1 MKTSSNTAWLRG
13 SAALQA
19 LALAGAGF
27 AALSAPAF
35 AQTPQ
40 ETTTAQEGT
49 EEAQA
54 TIIVTGSRISRPDL
68 TSNSPITVVSADTI
82 RLSGA
87 TSVED
92 VLRDIP
98 QAVPGIGSQTN
109 NGNEGAAT
117 IDLRNLTEQRTLVL
131 VDGKRFVP
139 YNKDG
144 VVDVNM
150 IPAALIKRVDVV
162 TGGASAVYGSDAV
175 AGVVNFILDD
185 EFQGIKGDVQYGITS
200 RGDARKFDASLTYG
214 TSFGGGRGHLVV
226 NGGYTKQAALGQGRR
241 SFSRFALGQA
251 DLQPSGSLTDTPGNI
266 SDNFPTICS
275 QADIDD
281 GNCFAQFSPNG
292 DLGPVAGSF
301 NFNPYNLFQVPQER
315 YQAHALFK
323 YEFSDAARFYGRVS
337 YIDTKVTTILAPS
350 GTFFFP
356 FTVNLDNPFL
366 SNQARSVLAPL
377 DTDADGDVDIA
388 FGRRTTE
395 LGTRDSIYRN
405 KALQFV
411 GGLRGDISDNL
422 NYEVFAQYGQVK
434 RRQRYLNDINFAKT
448 QQGLLVRNVN
458 GVPTCIDPSNGCVP
472 VNLFGAGNLTQAA
485 GDFIRLDLEANDKTT
500 QFVTGASL
508 AGEIFTLPTATS
520 AVGFAVGAEYRRE
533 KTVSRPD
540 ANLIAGNSPGFGAQS
555 PIDAK
560 YTVKELYGEIR
571 VPLLE
576 DMAFAQSLV
585 LEGGLRYSRYSSDV
599 VNLVSGGTFGNSFS
613 NWTYKAGGEWVPVEG
628 VRFRGLYQ
636 RAVRAPNLAELGE
649 PRTSSTGDLET
660 DPCAGANPVGNAALS
675 QLCLDTGVPAGRIGA
690 VNGPIAGQINNFVGG
705 NPSLTP
711 EKSDTYSIGLVLQPR
726 QLPGFTASIDYFN
739 IKVKNAITQF
749 SEQVI
754 VDACYEQEQD
764 PNGFFCQLIN
774 RNPINGSLSGGT
786 ETGVDASTL
795 NAASLKR
802 TGIDIAAAYQFK
814 IGEDARLQFGINA
827 TRAIKVVDQPA
838 AIFPSYDC
846 VGLVGK
852 TCLRPQ
858 PKWQFIQNTQLDYGP
873 VSLLLRWRYIGKL
886 TKDDIVLNGA
896 DPADYVVPVIKAR
909 SYFDLSGT
917 VRVAERFQLR
927 GGINNLFDK
936 KPPVVGN
943 DYGGTAENS
952 GNTFPATYDP
962 LGRSFF
968 IGASVTF

>member
-1 MKTSSNTAWLRG
+1 MKNLIKTALLCNG
-13 SAALQA
+13 AAVPA
-19 LALAGAGF
+19 IALAGVGLLMPAL
-27 AALSAPAF
+27 AA
-35 AQTPQ
+35 AQDAPQ
-40 ETTTAQEGT
+40 EAGAQG
-49 EEAQA
+49 EEA
-54 TIIVTGSRISRPDL
+54 TIIVTGSRIARPDL
-68 TSNSPITVVSADTI
+68 TSNSPISVISADTMK
-82 RLSGA
+82 LSGA

-98 QAVPGIGSQTN
+98 QAVPGIGGQTN

-117 IDLRNLTEQRTLVL
+117 IDLRNLKEERTLVL

-139 YNKDG
+139 YDKNG

-162 TGGASAVYGSDAV
+162 TGGASAVYGSDAI

-185 EFQGIKGDVQYGITS
+185 EFKGIKGDVQYGITS
-200 RGDARKFDASLTYG
+200 RGDARTFDASLTYG
-214 TSFGGGRGHLVV
+214 TDFSDGRGHLVV
-226 NGGYTKQAALGQGRR
+226 NGGYTKKAALSQGRR
-241 SFSRFALGQA
+241 SFSEFALGQA

-266 SDNFPTICS
+266 SDNFPTLCS

-281 GNCFAQFSPNG
+281 GNCYAQFLPNG
-292 DLGPVAGSF
+292 DLGPLNGSF

-315 YQAHALFK
+315 YQAHALLK
-323 YEFSDAARFYGRVS
+323 YEFSDAVNFFGRAS

-366 SNQARSVLAPL
+366 SSQARSILSPL
-377 DTDADGDVDIA
+377 DTDNNGNVDIA
-388 FGRRTTE
+388 FGRRATE

-405 KALQFV
+405 KAMQFV
-411 GGLRGDISDNL
+411 GGLRGDIGSGL

-434 RRQRYLNDINFAKT
+434 RRQQYLNDIDFAKT
-448 QQGLLVRNVN
+448 QQGMLVRDIN
-458 GVPTCIDPSNGCVP
+458 GIPTCIDPSNGCVP
-472 VNLFGAGNLTQAA
+472 VNLFGAGNLSPEAA
-485 GDFIRLDLEANDKTT
+485 QFIRLDLEANDKTT

-508 AGEIFTLPTATS
+508 AGDLFTLPTATS
-520 AVGFAVGAEYRRE
+520 AAGFAVGAEYRRE

-540 ANLIAGNSPGFGAQS
+540 ANLVAGNSIGFGAQS
-555 PIDAK
+555 PVDAK
-560 YTVKELYGEIR
+560 YSVKELYGEVR

-576 DMAFAQSLV
+576 GMAFAESLV
-585 LEGGLRYSRYSSDV
+585 FEGGLRYSRYDSNV
-599 VNLVSGGTFGNSFS
+599 TNLVAGGTFGNSFS
-613 NWTYKAGGEWVPVEG
+613 NWTFKAGGEWVPTEG
-628 VRFRGLYQ
+628 VRLRGLFQ

-649 PRTSSTGDLET
+649 PRTSSTGDLEN
-660 DPCAGANPVGNAALS
+660 DPCAGANPVGNAVLT
-675 QLCLDTGVPAGRIGA
+675 QLCIDTGVRADRIGT
-690 VNGPIAGQINNFVGG
+690 VNGPIAGQISSFVGG
-705 NPSLTP
+705 NPNLTP
-711 EKSDTYSIGLVLQPR
+711 EKSNTYSLGIVLQPR
-726 QLPGFTASIDYFN
+726 QLPGFTASVDYFN
-739 IKVKNAITQF
+739 ITVKNAITQF

-764 PNGFFCQLIN
+764 ANGFFCQLIN
-774 RNPINGSLSGGT
+774 RNPINGSLNGGT
-786 ETGVDASTL
+786 DTGVDASTL

-802 TGIDIAAAYQFK
+802 TGIDFAASYQFN
-814 IGEDARLQFGINA
+814 IGEDAKLRLGINA
-827 TRAIKVVDQPA
+827 TRAIKSVDQPA
-838 AIFPSYDC
+838 SIFPSFDC

-852 TCLRPQ
+852 TCTRPQ

-917 VRVAERFQLR
+917 VQVAERFQLR

-936 KPPVVGN
+936 KPPIVGN

-962 LGRSFF
+962 LGRAFF

>member
-1 MKTSSNTAWLRG
+1 MKRALLRNGAAMTAI
-13 SAALQA
+13 AC
-19 LALAGAGF
+19 AGAGLSISV
-27 AALSAPAF
+27 AAVAQEI
-35 AQTPQ
+35 AQTAS
-40 ETTTAQEGT
+40 EAATEG
-49 EEAQA
+49 EPA
-54 TIIVTGSRISRPDL
+54 TIIVTGSRIARPDL
-68 TSNSPITVVSADTI
+68 TSNSPISVISADTI

-92 VLRDIP
+92 VMRDIP

-185 EFQGIKGDVQYGITS
+185 EFDGIKGDAQYGLTS
-200 RGDARKFDASLTYG
+200 RGDARTFDASLTYG
-214 TSFGGGRGHLVV
+214 TGFGGGRGHIVL
-226 NGGYTKQAALGQGRR
+226 NGGYTKQAALNQGRR

-275 QADIDD
+275 QTDIDD
-281 GNCFAQFSPNG
+281 GNCYAQFSPNG
-292 DLGPVAGSF
+292 DLGPLVGSF

-315 YQAHALFK
+315 YQAHALLK
-323 YEFSDAARFYGRVS
+323 YEFSDAVQFYGRAS

-366 SNQARSVLAPL
+366 SDQARAVLAPL
-377 DTDADGDVDIA
+377 DMDEEGIEDGNVDIA

-411 GGLRGDISDNL
+411 GGLKGDIGSGL

-434 RRQRYLNDINFAKT
+434 RRQQYLNDIDFAKT
-448 QQGLLVRNVN
+448 QQGLLVRDVN

-472 VNLFGAGNLTQAA
+472 VNLFGAGNLTPEA
-485 GDFIRLDLEANDKTT
+485 GQFIRLDLEANDKTT

-508 AGEIFTLPTATS
+508 AGTLFTFPTANT
-520 AVGFAVGAEYRRE
+520 AAGFAVGAEYRRE
-533 KTVSRPD
+533 KTISRPD

-560 YTVKELYGEIR
+560 YEVKELYAEVSI
-571 VPLLE
+571 PLLE
-576 DMAFAQSLV
+576 DMSFARSLV
-585 LEGGLRYSRYSSDV
+585 FEGGLRYSRYKSDV
-599 VNLVSGGTFGNSFS
+599 TNLVSGGTFGNSFS
-613 NWTYKAGGEWVPVEG
+613 NWTFKAGGEWEPVDG
-628 VRFRGLYQ
+628 VRVRGLYQ

-649 PRTSSTGDLET
+649 PRTSSTGDLES
-660 DPCAGANPVGNAALS
+660 DPCAGSNPVGNPALT
-675 QLCLDTGVPAGRIGA
+675 QLCIDTGVRADRIGT

-705 NPSLTP
+705 NPNLTP
-711 EKSDTYSIGLVLQPR
+711 EKSDTYSIGIVLQPR

-754 VDACYEQEQD
+754 VDACYGQEQD
-764 PNGFFCQLIN
+764 PNGFFCQLIS
-774 RNPINGSLSGGT
+774 RNPLNGSLNGGT
-786 ETGVDASTL
+786 DTGVDASTL
-795 NAASLKR
+795 NAAQLKR
-802 TGIDIAAAYQFK
+802 TGLDIAAAYQFK

-827 TRAIKVVDQPA
+827 TRAIKSVDQPA
-838 AIFPSYDC
+838 SIFPSYDC

-858 PKWQFIQNTQLDYGP
+858 PKWQFVQNTQLDYGP
-873 VSLLLRWRYIGKL
+873 ATLRLRWRYIGKL
-886 TKDDIVLNGA
+886 TKDQIVLGGA
-896 DPADYVVPVIKAR
+896 DPADFVVPVIGAR

-936 KPPVVGN
+936 KPPIVGN

-962 LGRSFF
+962 LGRAFF

>member
-1 MKTSSNTAWLRG
+1 MKRALLRNGAAMTAI
-13 SAALQA
+13 AC
-19 LALAGAGF
+19 AGAGLSISV
-27 AALSAPAF
+27 AAVAQEI
-35 AQTPQ
+35 AQTAS
-40 ETTTAQEGT
+40 EAATEG
-49 EEAQA
+49 EPA
-54 TIIVTGSRISRPDL
+54 TIIVTGSRIARPDL
-68 TSNSPITVVSADTI
+68 TSNSPISVISADTI

-92 VLRDIP
+92 VMRDIP

-185 EFQGIKGDVQYGITS
+185 EFDGIKGDAQYGLTS
-200 RGDARKFDASLTYG
+200 RGDARTFDASLTYG
-214 TSFGGGRGHLVV
+214 TGFGGGRGHIVL
-226 NGGYTKQAALGQGRR
+226 NGGYTKQAALNQGRR

-251 DLQPSGSLTDTPGNI
+251 NLQPSGSLTDTPGNI

-275 QADIDD
+275 QTDIDD
-281 GNCFAQFSPNG
+281 GNCYAQFSPNG
-292 DLGPVAGSF
+292 DLGPLVGSF

-315 YQAHALFK
+315 YQAHALLK
-323 YEFSDAARFYGRVS
+323 YEFSDAVQFYGRAS

-366 SNQARSVLAPL
+366 SDQARAVLAPL
-377 DTDADGDVDIA
+377 DMDEEGIEDGNVDIA

-411 GGLRGDISDNL
+411 GGLKGDIGSGL

-434 RRQRYLNDINFAKT
+434 RRQQYLNDIDFAKT
-448 QQGLLVRNVN
+448 QQGLLVRDVN

-472 VNLFGAGNLTQAA
+472 VNLFGAGNLTPEA
-485 GDFIRLDLEANDKTT
+485 GQFIRLDLEANDKTT

-508 AGEIFTLPTATS
+508 AGNLFTFPTANT
-520 AVGFAVGAEYRRE
+520 AAGFAVGAEYRRE
-533 KTVSRPD
+533 KTISRPD

-560 YTVKELYGEIR
+560 YEVKELYAEVSI
-571 VPLLE
+571 PLLE
-576 DMAFAQSLV
+576 DMSFARSLV
-585 LEGGLRYSRYSSDV
+585 FEGGLRYSRYKSDV
-599 VNLVSGGTFGNSFS
+599 TNLVSGGTFGNSFS
-613 NWTYKAGGEWVPVEG
+613 NWTFKAGGEWEPVDG
-628 VRFRGLYQ
+628 VRVRGLYQ

-649 PRTSSTGDLET
+649 PRTSSTGDLES
-660 DPCAGANPVGNAALS
+660 DPCAGSNPVGNPALT
-675 QLCLDTGVPAGRIGA
+675 QLCIDTGVRADRIGT

-705 NPSLTP
+705 NPNLTP
-711 EKSDTYSIGLVLQPR
+711 EKSDTYSIGIVLQPR

-754 VDACYEQEQD
+754 VDACYGQEQD
-764 PNGFFCQLIN
+764 PNGFFCQLIS
-774 RNPINGSLSGGT
+774 RNPLNGSLNGGT
-786 ETGVDASTL
+786 DTGVDASTL
-795 NAASLKR
+795 NAAQLKR
-802 TGIDIAAAYQFK
+802 TGLDIAAAYQFK

-827 TRAIKVVDQPA
+827 TRAIKSVDQPA
-838 AIFPSYDC
+838 SIFPSYDC

-858 PKWQFIQNTQLDYGP
+858 PKWQFVQNTQLDYGP
-873 VSLLLRWRYIGKL
+873 ATLRLRWRYIGKL
-886 TKDDIVLNGA
+886 TKDQIVLGGA
-896 DPADYVVPVIKAR
+896 DPADFVVPVIGAR

-936 KPPVVGN
+936 KPPIVGN

-962 LGRSFF
+962 LGRAFF